1 MNEDEQVIWGQP
13 VSFQDFVQGFQVTP
27 NQRRV
32 ELVPKVDPQKFYT
45 REKVAPPS
53 QDQGE
58 IRDANK
64 ERVNKS
70 LSNYA
75 SNNFLLSTSNIRP
88 DQNGRYNPG
97 LGQFA
102 GDQTAL
108 TLSMGFDPFNASNY
122 YKVATQIPKFRNWG
136 LTRLLAN
143 ELNNE
148 VRVAGELGKNVGS
161 VSKTQFVLPQ
171 FKNVT
176 RTVQDNGKIRLS
188 LPSHTDANPRQFVLE
203 PQGNNKFYVH
213 MRTWDGDHI
222 PANLSNEDKQTLF
235 QALYD
240 ELPEGGE
247 ILFPKSGPGYYGTRG
262 TVARLQRLSRDSR
275 FTPGT
280 KGTLQYLDKDGT
292 IKTYEGTSFI
302 KKSFQ
307 EPKTSL
313 KFFERPQSRISE
325 AERTGIP
332 RGERNL
338 KNPSYTLKDARKE
351 AQEFAEKWGYDF
363 PENASLK
370 DIEDLYNR
378 HNTFFRGTTTEYF
391 DVEKDR
397 IAKEL
402 GLKTLTPEQ
411 FLQYS
416 ATHSHPGTDRIWVTP
431 FDHYSGFYGT
441 VGEGFQGQ
449 GQVSAVMRPWKTPKL
464 KDWKEKASWELG
476 FKEDI
481 NNPVIT
487 PWVERSPGATIDRGP
502 QTELLIKGPLIYRG
516 LAKDFKGTLQ
526 NKLNYSRIKDLRE
539 PYLPQPP
546 QEITVNFKSGGNIIK
561 RFKNRNKL

>member
-1 MNEDEQVIWGQP
+1 MNEDEQIIWGQP
-13 VSFQDFVQGFQVTP
+13 VSFQDFVQGFQAAP

-32 ELVPKVDPQKFYT
+32 ELVPKADPQKFYT

-64 ERVNKS
+64 ERVNRS

-108 TLSMGFDPFNASNY
+108 TLSMGFDPFNTSNY

-262 TVARLQRLSRDSR
+262 TVAGLQRLSRDSR

-302 KKSFQ
+302 KSPTIQQ
-307 EPKTSL
+307 EPSTSL
-313 KFFERPQSRISE
+313 RFFTE
-325 AERTGIP
+325 
-332 RGERNL
+332 
-338 KNPSYTLKDARKE
+338 NPKLA
-351 AQEFAEKWGYDF
+351 
-363 PENASLK
+363 
-370 DIEDLYNR
+370 
-378 HNTFFRGTTTEYF
+378 
-391 DVEKDR
+391 
-397 IAKEL
+397 
-402 GLKTLTPEQ
+402 KTLTNGQWDAGYLPAVKNKDLVEAQ
-411 FLQYS
+411 NLRDLHFSTKSGNDNTVFVHTTPNSFTIFDKSYF
-416 ATHSHPGTDRIWVTP
+416 GRTDDG
-431 FDHYSGFYGT
+431 FNGKGFYFGPT
-441 VGEGFQGQ
+441 RVPSKGFNYNIPGIVKGPHGEIHTMNYGPNKMY
-449 GQVSAVMRPWKTPKL
+449 VYL
-464 KDWKEKASWELG
+464 KGKRVFGPFEENRNF
-476 FKEDI
+476 FKEPNVVGITDKYLYD
-481 NNPVIT
+481 NNGLPEIVIGN
-487 PWVERSPGATIDRGP
+487 PKHIKSANTITYDNA
-502 QTELLIKGPLIYRG
+502 Q
-516 LAKDFKGTLQ
+516 
-526 NKLNYSRIKDLRE
+526 
-539 PYLPQPP
+539 
-546 QEITVNFKSGGNIIK
+546 NIIPLSRRDNFISSDIRYQNGGK
-561 RFKNRNKL
+561 IIQRFKNYE

>member
-1 MNEDEQVIWGQP
+1 
-13 VSFQDFVQGFQVTP
+13 
-27 NQRRV
+27 
-32 ELVPKVDPQKFYT
+32 
-45 REKVAPPS
+45 
-53 QDQGE
+53 
-58 IRDANK
+58 
-64 ERVNKS
+64 
-70 LSNYA
+70 
-75 SNNFLLSTSNIRP
+75 
-88 DQNGRYNPG
+88 
-97 LGQFA
+97 
-102 GDQTAL
+102 
-108 TLSMGFDPFNASNY
+108 MGFDPFNASNY

-136 LTRLLAN
+136 LTRLLAD

-148 VRVAGELGKNVGS
+148 VRVAGELGRNVGKS
-161 VSKTQFVLPQ
+161 TVSPIIRTKIGDVEINNPGLYYHQSGLGKA
-171 FKNVT
+171 KNFFNT
-176 RTVQDNGKIRLS
+176 NR
-188 LPSHTDANPRQFVLE
+188 
-203 PQGNNKFYVH
+203 
-213 MRTWDGDHI
+213 MRTPQEEYWLKQEYVPLTLRTGVVPGFPQNPGRAMFSQGKLWYGLNPEQFPDLLVTAKEM
-222 PANLSNEDKQTLF
+222 PVANSKAGIVRGNLQKLESQGTRRVTSDNIDNIGPHTNQNTS
-235 QALYD
+235 AYTY
-240 ELPEGGE
+240 
-247 ILFPKSGPGYYGTRG
+247 IPGYGYR
-262 TVARLQRLSRDSR
+262 QI
-275 FTPGT
+275 
-280 KGTLQYLDKDGT
+280 Q
-292 IKTYEGTSFI
+292 
-302 KKSFQ
+302 Q
-307 EPKTSL
+307 EPRTSL

-325 AERTGIP
+325 AEKAGVP

-351 AQEFAEKWGYDF
+351 AQEFAEKWGYDL
-363 PENASLK
+363 PKNASLK

-526 NKLNYSRIKDLRE
+526 NKLNYSRIKGLRE
-539 PYLPQPP
+539 PYLLQPP
-546 QEITVNFKSGGNIIK
+546 QEIIVNFKSGGNIIK
-561 RFKNRNKL
+561 KFKSRNK